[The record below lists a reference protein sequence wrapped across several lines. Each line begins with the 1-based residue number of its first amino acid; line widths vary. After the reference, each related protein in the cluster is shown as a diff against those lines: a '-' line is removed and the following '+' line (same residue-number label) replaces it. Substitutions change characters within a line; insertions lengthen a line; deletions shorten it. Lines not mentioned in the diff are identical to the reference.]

1 MGSVNSTNADA
12 KEAETS
18 SQPEHLEAKNQGKGV
33 KRSQDK
39 DIDPAQQSVSRSSET
54 PEGLEQYMNDVQIG
68 QTISSPGKGKF
79 SFLNFFSVT
88 SSAVK
93 EIGKRENGKWR
104 KASWFQD
111 QGRKEF
117 SSAWNG
123 LRKTHSKM
131 FEVS

>member
-93 EIGKRENGKWR
+93 EMGKREMEEGKLIPGSGKER
-104 KASWFQD
+104 VFFSLKWF
-111 QGRKEF
+111 KKNTF
-117 SSAWNG
+117 
-123 LRKTHSKM
+123 KM